1 MFFSQGRRR
10 WLVRGVVRAD
20 RDRCLGGNLGVDW
33 EDLVQWSNQ
42 LSALRDCFEFI

>member
-20 RDRCLGGNLGVDW
+20 RDRCLGGNPVSIGKISFNSRISF
-33 EDLVQWSNQ
+33 QH
-42 LSALRDCFEFI
+42 LRDFFEFT